1 MSELKQ
7 LPNIGAEIERQ
18 LNLIGIASYEE
29 LKKAGSKEAWLKI
42 YAMDT
47 SACINKLY
55 ALEGA
60 IKRIR
65 KVDLTEETKNN
76 LKAFYNEIKG

>member
-18 LNLIGIASYEE
+18 LNLIGIASYEK